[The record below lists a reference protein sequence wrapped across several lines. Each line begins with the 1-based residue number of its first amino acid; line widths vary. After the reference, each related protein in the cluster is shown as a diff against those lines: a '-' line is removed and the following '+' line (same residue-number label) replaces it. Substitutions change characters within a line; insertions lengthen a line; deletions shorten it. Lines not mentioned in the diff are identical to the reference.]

1 MITVVEFRAKQA
13 TGSRHMPTDN
23 HTPIIFSSKLIWIDW
38 STQKVEIF
46 WFLKLYFY
54 SKNQLNLSISF
65 SLKNIKLGQ
74 ELLLVNFLIISIFE
88 VLYFLQ
94 SRPIFGKLQS
104 IQINFDEKMI
114 GV

>member
-1 MITVVEFRAKQA
+1 M
-13 TGSRHMPTDN
+13 
-23 HTPIIFSSKLIWIDW
+23 FSLELIWIDW
-38 STQKVEIF
+38 STQKVETF
-46 WFLKLYFY
+46 WFLKSYFY
-54 SKNQLNLSISF
+54 SKNQLNLIFF
-65 SLKNIKLGQ
+65 SLKNMKLVE